1 MTSSPLSNFTIADFS
16 RAQLVAQIGAF
27 YEQRGMQRSERIAA
41 EFGQKTN
48 SLTRESDR
56 WRAVRTDIQEAKD
69 IIGGTLARIKS
80 IRSNLNNMISN
91 VNKAEQ
97 NSGDSTGPMIYASA
111 FDALLNGIDSIAK
124 NTSLSPNLIGVAK
137 QALTYK
143 VGIYGTTATINSANI
158 SSDYYVIDT
167 DGKYWNLNRTAKTLK
182 RYDVYPD
189 EPTSTVGHFVGGLKL
204 DSLAGD
210 TVSFTVAPDTATPE
224 SFTGTLYRNGLS
236 ILDSWAYDGMATSDG
251 RTRALEDLNAA
262 KDAVD
267 LEIRRYEIALTTSNF
282 YDKVAKRAVDGL
294 TEQTNDLLI
303 EQAAAIEK
311 AQDELAREYSSAT
324 GHVTRAIAMQNE
336 YALLLKPLIQNKFA
350 AKLISILA

>member
-1 MTSSPLSNFTIADFS
+1 MTISPLSNFTIADFG
-16 RAQLVAQIGAF
+16 RAQLVAQIGAY
-27 YEQRGMQRSERIAA
+27 YEQRGVEKSEQIAA
-41 EFGQKTN
+41 EYGQKTN
-48 SLTRESDR
+48 TLGRESAR
-56 WRAVRTDIQEAKD
+56 WEDVRADIQAAKD
-69 IIGGTLARIKS
+69 VIGGTLSRIKS
-80 IRSNLNNMISN
+80 IRNSLNNMISN

-97 NSGDSTGPMIYASA
+97 NSHDPTGPSIYAAA
-111 FDALLNGIDSIAK
+111 FDSYLNGADSNAK

-137 QALTYK
+137 QELTYR
-143 VGIYGTTATINSANI
+143 VGIYGTTSTIASANL

-167 DGKYWNLNRTAKTLK
+167 DGKYWSLNRTAKTLK

-204 DSLAGD
+204 DSLTGD
-210 TVSFTVAPDTATPE
+210 TISFTVAPDTATPE

-236 ILDSWAYDGMATSDG
+236 IMDSWAYDGLATSDG

-262 KDAVD
+262 KYAVD
-267 LEIRRYEIALTTSNF
+267 LEIRRYEIALTTSDF
-282 YDKVAKRAVDGL
+282 YDKVAKRAIDGL

-311 AQDELAREYSSAT
+311 AQNELAREYSSAT
-324 GHVTRAIAMQNE
+324 SHVARAVAMQNE
-336 YALLLKPLIQNKFA
+336 YAILLKPLIQNKFA